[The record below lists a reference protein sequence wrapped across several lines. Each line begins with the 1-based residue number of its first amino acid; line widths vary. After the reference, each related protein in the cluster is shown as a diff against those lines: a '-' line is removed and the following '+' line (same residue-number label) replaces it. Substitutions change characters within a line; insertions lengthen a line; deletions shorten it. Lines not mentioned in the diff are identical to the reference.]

1 MWVVHLVLGLTA
13 LYAAIITAM
22 YFAQTWLLF
31 PTALAGMER
40 VQLPASS
47 RLLKVETPDG
57 ETLVGVRIPSADSKG
72 EAAATLLG
80 FGGNA
85 MCADSMALTLHCL
98 FPHRDV
104 VVFNYRGYATSTG
117 TPSAKAVLSDS
128 LMIFERLQQARATQ
142 DIVAVGF
149 SLGTAIAAYLA
160 RHRPVTGLILVAPFD
175 SLEALAR
182 ELYWWGPVG
191 LLLRHRMP
199 TLEFVHGVLA
209 PTAVIVADHD
219 KVVPARRSAPL
230 RRAVSNPVFART
242 IDAGHND
249 LYDHPDF
256 AEAMREDRV
265 PRRGVGTEPSLIA
278 G

>member
-1 MWVVHLVLGLTA
+1 
-13 LYAAIITAM
+13 M
-22 YFAQTWLLF
+22 YFVQTWLLF
-31 PTALAGMER
+31 PTALAGVGR

-47 RLLKVETPDG
+47 HLLKVKTPDG

-104 VVFNYRGYATSTG
+104 VVFNYRGYAPSTG
-117 TPSAKAVLSDS
+117 APSAKAVLSDS
-128 LMIFERLQQARATQ
+128 LMIFDRLQQARASQ
-142 DIVAVGF
+142 DIIAVGF

-160 RHRPVTGLILVAPFD
+160 RHRLVTGLTLVTPFD

-182 ELYWWGPVG
+182 ELYWWAPVG

-199 TLEFVHGVLA
+199 TLEFVRGALA

-230 RRAVSNPVFART
+230 RRAVSNLVFART

-256 AEAMREDRV
+256 AEAMREALAAIEAASV
-265 PRRGVGTEPSLIA
+265 EPI
-278 G
+278 GRPDQVR